1 MVIVAKS
8 RDDEYKDSRSFA
20 RYVNPSD
27 KYGSIRDFGTE
38 NVIKARK
45 TDAAKSLAMAVGLS
59 PLVVAAET
67 LAGDMPDQPRGPIG
81 ELAHYV
87 ASRPGAA
94 IKGVKNAAKD
104 IGGTIDRYKSVREQ
118 EEDLDRELASQLKRE
133 TRGKAAGGKVSA
145 SSRADGCCKRGKT
158 KGRMV

>member
-1 MVIVAKS
+1 MAKS
-8 RDDEYKDSRSFA
+8 RDDNEYKDSRSFA

-38 NVIKARK
+38 ERIKRRK
-45 TDAAKSLAMAVGLS
+45 DQTAKELAQTVAAA
-59 PLVVAAET
+59 PLVVGLET
-67 LAGDMPDQPRGPIG
+67 LAGNMPDQPKGPIG
-81 ELAHYV
+81 GLAQYV
-87 ASRPGAA
+87 GSRGETA
-94 IKGVKNAAKD
+94 VKAVKDAAKD
-104 IGGTIDRYKSVREQ
+104 IGGTIDRYKSVREK